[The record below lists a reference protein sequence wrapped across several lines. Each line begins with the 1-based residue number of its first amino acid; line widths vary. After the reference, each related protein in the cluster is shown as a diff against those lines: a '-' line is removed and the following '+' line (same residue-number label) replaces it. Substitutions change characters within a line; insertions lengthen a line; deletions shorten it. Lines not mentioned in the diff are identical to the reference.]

1 MKKELIEYVESDKF
15 ESISFNGIK
24 KYLGLSKK
32 HMNEELKEV
41 LNSLELEGLLYE
53 DKDGL
58 YKKMP
63 SNFLVTTIDET
74 KKGTKYYE
82 TNNIRCIL
90 QKNKLNGALCYDK
103 VIIDTNTNEV
113 VKVLVRNMPNV
124 VCEVRMTPEGFKY
137 LYPVN
142 TNNNLKITIGTQ
154 KMKKLIPGSR
164 VLIEATNEI
173 YDNMY
178 VGKYIKT
185 IGFINE
191 PDIDFKTI
199 AYNYGFNLEFP
210 KEVLEELKKFSD
222 EVTYEDKIGRV
233 DLTDERVFT
242 IDGKDCKDMDDAI
255 SIKRKE
261 DGGYI
266 LKVHIAHVSHYVK
279 FGSAIFEEAAR
290 RGNSVYFPD
299 SVVAMLPERLSN
311 ELCSLN
317 PNVERLTRTV
327 EIELDKNAKVTS
339 YKTYRSVIKSK
350 LKMNYDDVFDI
361 ITGKEAKSEYKP
373 FFNDLMI
380 LKELSEKLTKI
391 KIERGYTS
399 FDSEELKFV
408 MDKLG
413 NTKEI
418 LVEKDNIAHEIIEN
432 CMLLPNELVT
442 HLYPGFPFGFRNHEL
457 PSAYKM
463 YDLIETLKELGYPIK
478 NLKNMKPN
486 FLIQRLLN
494 DFKGKEEYVIISR
507 IILTSLK
514 LAYYGTENKGHF
526 GLALQN
532 GYTHYTSPIRRLND
546 LIIHNL
552 LDMYEDG
559 NLTKEKLIEID
570 NMIEKLL
577 EHASRMERQAEK
589 AEYEADKLQV
599 INYLKQHIG
608 EEQIAY
614 IEKITPE
621 YIKVI
626 VPGLMDGI
634 IKFDDMPERTYMLP
648 SGKLKGVDTGRVYK
662 PGHKVLLTIKD
673 ATYVDKS
680 IYYNLID
687 NLTLTESDSN
697 KLTRKL

>member
-32 HMNEELKEV
+32 HMNDELKEV
-41 LNSLELEGLLYE
+41 LNFLELEGLLYE

-373 FFNDLMI
+373 FVNDLMI

-408 MDKLG
+408 RDELG

-442 HLYPGFPFGFRNHEL
+442 HLYPGFPFGFRNHEI

>member
-24 KYLGLSKK
+24 KYLGVSKK
-32 HMNEELKEV
+32 HMNDELKEV
-41 LNSLELEGLLYE
+41 LNFLELEGLLYE

-210 KEVLEELKKFSD
+210 KEVLEELKKFSN

-373 FFNDLMI
+373 FVNDLMI

-408 MDKLG
+408 MDELG

-442 HLYPGFPFGFRNHEL
+442 HLYPGFPFGFRNHEI

-621 YIKVI
+621 YIKVM

>member
-210 KEVLEELKKFSD
+210 KEVLEELKKFSN

-373 FFNDLMI
+373 FVNDLMI

-408 MDKLG
+408 MDELG

-442 HLYPGFPFGFRNHEL
+442 HLYPGFPFGFRNHEI

-507 IILTSLK
+507 IILTSMK

-552 LDMYEDG
+552 LDMYEDR
-559 NLTKEKLIEID
+559 NLTKEKLIEIN

>member
-1 MKKELIEYVESDKF
+1 MKKELIEYVKSDKF

-24 KYLGLSKK
+24 KYLGVSKK
-32 HMNEELKEV
+32 HMNDELKEV

-191 PDIDFKTI
+191 PDIDYKTI

-210 KEVLEELKKFSD
+210 KEVLEELKKFSN

-373 FFNDLMI
+373 FVNDLMI

-408 MDKLG
+408 RDELG

-442 HLYPGFPFGFRNHEL
+442 HLYPGFPFGFRNHEI

-507 IILTSLK
+507 IILTSMK

-621 YIKVI
+621 YIKVM

>member
-24 KYLGLSKK
+24 KYLGVSKK
-32 HMNEELKEV
+32 HMNDELKEV

-222 EVTYEDKIGRV
+222 EITYEDKIGRV

-279 FGSAIFEEAAR
+279 FGSATFEEAAR

-311 ELCSLN
+311 DLCSLN

-373 FFNDLMI
+373 FVNDLMI
-380 LKELSEKLTKI
+380 LKELSEKLTNI
-391 KIERGYTS
+391 KIERGYTN

-408 MDKLG
+408 MDELG

-442 HLYPGFPFGFRNHEL
+442 HLYPGFPFGFRNHEI

-507 IILTSLK
+507 IILTSMK

-621 YIKVI
+621 YIKVM

>member
-1 MKKELIEYVESDKF
+1 MKKELIEYVKSDKF

-24 KYLGLSKK
+24 KYLGVSKK
-32 HMNEELKEV
+32 HMNDELKEV

-210 KEVLEELKKFSD
+210 KEVLEELKKFSN

-373 FFNDLMI
+373 FVNDLMI

-408 MDKLG
+408 RDELG

-507 IILTSLK
+507 IILKSMK

-621 YIKVI
+621 YIKVM

>member
-1 MKKELIEYVESDKF
+1 MKKELIEYVKSDKF

-24 KYLGLSKK
+24 KYLGISKK
-32 HMNEELKEV
+32 HMNDELKEV

-113 VKVLVRNMPNV
+113 VKVLVRNMPNI

-210 KEVLEELKKFSD
+210 KEVLEELKKFSN

-373 FFNDLMI
+373 FVNDLMI

-408 MDKLG
+408 MDELG

-442 HLYPGFPFGFRNHEL
+442 HLYPGFPFGFRNHEI

-507 IILTSLK
+507 IILTSMK

-559 NLTKEKLIEID
+559 NLTKEKLIEIN

-621 YIKVI
+621 YIKVM

>member
-373 FFNDLMI
+373 FVNDLMI

-408 MDKLG
+408 RDELG

-442 HLYPGFPFGFRNHEL
+442 HLYPGFPFGFRNHEI

-621 YIKVI
+621 YIKVM

>member
-24 KYLGLSKK
+24 KYLGVSKK
-32 HMNEELKEV
+32 HMNDELKEV

-191 PDIDFKTI
+191 PDIDYKTI

-210 KEVLEELKKFSD
+210 KEVLEELKKFSN

-373 FFNDLMI
+373 FVNDLMI

-408 MDKLG
+408 MDELG

>member
-1 MKKELIEYVESDKF
+1 MKKELIEYVKSDKF

-24 KYLGLSKK
+24 KYLGVSKK
-32 HMNEELKEV
+32 HMNDELKEV
-41 LNSLELEGLLYE
+41 LNFLELEGLLYE

-210 KEVLEELKKFSD
+210 KEVLEELKKFSN
-222 EVTYEDKIGRV
+222 EVTYEDKIGR
-233 DLTDERVFT
+233 
-242 IDGKDCKDMDDAI
+242 
-255 SIKRKE
+255 
-261 DGGYI
+261 
-266 LKVHIAHVSHYVK
+266 
-279 FGSAIFEEAAR
+279 
-290 RGNSVYFPD
+290 
-299 SVVAMLPERLSN
+299 
-311 ELCSLN
+311 
-317 PNVERLTRTV
+317 
-327 EIELDKNAKVTS
+327 
-339 YKTYRSVIKSK
+339 
-350 LKMNYDDVFDI
+350 
-361 ITGKEAKSEYKP
+361 
-373 FFNDLMI
+373 
-380 LKELSEKLTKI
+380 
-391 KIERGYTS
+391 GYTS
-399 FDSEELKFV
+399 FDNEELKFV
-408 MDKLG
+408 MDELG

-507 IILTSLK
+507 IILKSMK

-621 YIKVI
+621 YIKVM

>member
-32 HMNEELKEV
+32 HMNDELKEV

-373 FFNDLMI
+373 FVNDLMI

-408 MDKLG
+408 MDELG

-442 HLYPGFPFGFRNHEL
+442 HLYPGFPFGFRNHEI

>member
-1 MKKELIEYVESDKF
+1 MKKELIEYVKSDKF

-210 KEVLEELKKFSD
+210 KEVLEELKKFSN

-373 FFNDLMI
+373 FVNDLMI

-408 MDKLG
+408 RDELG

-442 HLYPGFPFGFRNHEL
+442 HLYPGFPFGFRNHEI

-507 IILTSLK
+507 IILTSMK

>member
-32 HMNEELKEV
+32 HMNDELKEV

-210 KEVLEELKKFSD
+210 KEVLEELKKFSN

-299 SVVAMLPERLSN
+299 SVVALLPEKLSN
-311 ELCSLN
+311 DLCSLN

-373 FFNDLMI
+373 FVNDLMI

-408 MDKLG
+408 MDELG

-442 HLYPGFPFGFRNHEL
+442 HLYPGFPFGFRNHEI

-559 NLTKEKLIEID
+559 NLTKEKLIEIN
-570 NMIEKLL
+570 NMTEKLL

>member
-1 MKKELIEYVESDKF
+1 MKKELIEYVKSDKF

-24 KYLGLSKK
+24 KYLGVSKK
-32 HMNEELKEV
+32 HMNDELKEV
-41 LNSLELEGLLYE
+41 LNFLELEGLLYE

-63 SNFLVTTIDET
+63 SNFLVTTIGET

-210 KEVLEELKKFSD
+210 KEVLEELKKFSN

-373 FFNDLMI
+373 FVNDLMI

-408 MDKLG
+408 RDELG

-442 HLYPGFPFGFRNHEL
+442 HLYPGFPFGFRNHEI

-486 FLIQRLLN
+486 FIIQRLLN

>member
-1 MKKELIEYVESDKF
+1 MKRELIEYVESDKF

-24 KYLGLSKK
+24 KYLGVSKK
-32 HMNEELKEV
+32 HMNDELKEV

-311 ELCSLN
+311 DLCSLN

-373 FFNDLMI
+373 FVNDLMI

-408 MDKLG
+408 RDELG

-442 HLYPGFPFGFRNHEL
+442 HLYPGFPFGFRNHEI

-507 IILTSLK
+507 IILTSMK

-559 NLTKEKLIEID
+559 NLTKEKLIEIN

>member
-373 FFNDLMI
+373 FVNDLMI

-408 MDKLG
+408 RDELG

-621 YIKVI
+621 YIKVM

>member
-113 VKVLVRNMPNV
+113 VKILVRNMPNV

-191 PDIDFKTI
+191 PDIDYKTI

-210 KEVLEELKKFSD
+210 KEVLEELKKFSN

-373 FFNDLMI
+373 FVNDLMI

-408 MDKLG
+408 MDELG

-442 HLYPGFPFGFRNHEL
+442 HLYPGFPFGFRNHEI

-507 IILTSLK
+507 IILTSMK

>member
-1 MKKELIEYVESDKF
+1 MKKELIEYVKSDKF

-24 KYLGLSKK
+24 KYLGVSKK
-32 HMNEELKEV
+32 HMNDELKEV

-210 KEVLEELKKFSD
+210 KEVLEELKKFSN

-373 FFNDLMI
+373 FVNDLMI

-408 MDKLG
+408 RDELG

-442 HLYPGFPFGFRNHEL
+442 HLYPGFPFGFRNHEI

-507 IILTSLK
+507 IILTSMK

>member
-1 MKKELIEYVESDKF
+1 MKKELIEYVKSDKF

-24 KYLGLSKK
+24 KYLGVSKK
-32 HMNEELKEV
+32 HMNDELKEV
-41 LNSLELEGLLYE
+41 LNFLELEGLLYE

-210 KEVLEELKKFSD
+210 KEVLEELKKFSN

-373 FFNDLMI
+373 FVNDLMI

-399 FDSEELKFV
+399 FDNEELKFV
-408 MDKLG
+408 MDELG

-442 HLYPGFPFGFRNHEL
+442 HLYPGFPFGFRNHEI

-507 IILTSLK
+507 IILTSMK
-514 LAYYGTENKGHF
+514 LAYYRTENKGHF

-621 YIKVI
+621 YIKVM

>member
-32 HMNEELKEV
+32 HMNDELKEV

-58 YKKMP
+58 YKKIP

-311 ELCSLN
+311 DLCSLN

-361 ITGKEAKSEYKP
+361 ITCKEAKSEYKP
-373 FFNDLMI
+373 FVNDLMI

-408 MDKLG
+408 MDELG

-442 HLYPGFPFGFRNHEL
+442 HLYPGFPFGFRNHEI

-559 NLTKEKLIEID
+559 NLTKEKLIEIN
-570 NMIEKLL
+570 NMTEKLL

>member
-210 KEVLEELKKFSD
+210 KEVLEELKKFSN

-373 FFNDLMI
+373 FVNDLMI

-408 MDKLG
+408 RDELG

-442 HLYPGFPFGFRNHEL
+442 HLYPGFPFGFRNHEI

>member
-24 KYLGLSKK
+24 KYLGVSKK
-32 HMNEELKEV
+32 HMNDELKEV

-154 KMKKLIPGSR
+154 KIKKLIPGSR

-373 FFNDLMI
+373 FVNDLMI

-408 MDKLG
+408 MDELG

-442 HLYPGFPFGFRNHEL
+442 HLYPGFPFGFRNHEI

>member
-1 MKKELIEYVESDKF
+1 MKKELIEYVKSDKF

-24 KYLGLSKK
+24 KYLGVSKK

-41 LNSLELEGLLYE
+41 LNFLELEGLLYE

-113 VKVLVRNMPNV
+113 IKVLVRNMPNV
-124 VCEVRMTPEGFKY
+124 VCEVRMTIEGFKY

-210 KEVLEELKKFSD
+210 KEVLEELKKFSN

-373 FFNDLMI
+373 FVNDLMI

-399 FDSEELKFV
+399 FDNEELKFV
-408 MDKLG
+408 MDELG

-442 HLYPGFPFGFRNHEL
+442 HLYPGFPFGFRNHEI

>member
-1 MKKELIEYVESDKF
+1 MKRELIEYVESDKF

-24 KYLGLSKK
+24 KYLGVSKK
-32 HMNEELKEV
+32 HMNDELKEV

-210 KEVLEELKKFSD
+210 KEVLEELKKFSN

-373 FFNDLMI
+373 FVNDLMI

-408 MDKLG
+408 RDELG

-442 HLYPGFPFGFRNHEL
+442 HLYPGFPFGFRNHEI

-507 IILTSLK
+507 IILTSMK

>member
-1 MKKELIEYVESDKF
+1 MKRELIEYVESDKF

-24 KYLGLSKK
+24 KYLGVSKK
-32 HMNEELKEV
+32 HMNDELKEV

-210 KEVLEELKKFSD
+210 KEVLEELKKFSN

-233 DLTDERVFT
+233 DLTNERVFT

-373 FFNDLMI
+373 FVNDLMI

-408 MDKLG
+408 RDELG

-494 DFKGKEEYVIISR
+494 DFKGKEEYVVISR
-507 IILTSLK
+507 IILTSMK

-559 NLTKEKLIEID
+559 NLTKEKLIEIN

>member
-1 MKKELIEYVESDKF
+1 MKKELIEYVKSDKF

-24 KYLGLSKK
+24 KYLGVSKK
-32 HMNEELKEV
+32 HMNDELKEV

-154 KMKKLIPGSR
+154 KIKKLIPGSR

-191 PDIDFKTI
+191 PDIDYKTI
-199 AYNYGFNLEFP
+199 VYNYGFNLEFP

-373 FFNDLMI
+373 FVNDLMI

-399 FDSEELKFV
+399 FDNEELKFV
-408 MDKLG
+408 MDELG

-507 IILTSLK
+507 IILKSMK

-621 YIKVI
+621 YIKVM

>member
-32 HMNEELKEV
+32 HMNDELKEV
-41 LNSLELEGLLYE
+41 LNFLELEGLLYE

-124 VCEVRMTPEGFKY
+124 VCEVRMTIEGFKY

-154 KMKKLIPGSR
+154 KIKKLIPGSR

-191 PDIDFKTI
+191 PDIDYKTI
-199 AYNYGFNLEFP
+199 VYNYGFNLEFP
-210 KEVLEELKKFSD
+210 KEVLEELKKFSN

-373 FFNDLMI
+373 FVNDLMI

-408 MDKLG
+408 RDELG

-442 HLYPGFPFGFRNHEL
+442 HLYPGFPFGFRNHEI

-507 IILTSLK
+507 IILTSMK

-621 YIKVI
+621 YIKVM

>member
-1 MKKELIEYVESDKF
+1 MKKELIEYVKSDKF

-24 KYLGLSKK
+24 KYLGVSKK
-32 HMNEELKEV
+32 HMNDELKEV
-41 LNSLELEGLLYE
+41 LNFLELEGLLYE

-373 FFNDLMI
+373 FVNDLMI

-399 FDSEELKFV
+399 FDNEELKFV
-408 MDKLG
+408 MDELG

-442 HLYPGFPFGFRNHEL
+442 HLYPGFPFGFRNHEI

-463 YDLIETLKELGYPIK
+463 YDLIETLKKLGYPIK

-621 YIKVI
+621 YIKVM

>member
-24 KYLGLSKK
+24 KYLGVSKK
-32 HMNEELKEV
+32 HMNDELKEV

-210 KEVLEELKKFSD
+210 KEVLEELKKFSN

-233 DLTDERVFT
+233 DLTDERFFT

-373 FFNDLMI
+373 FVNDLMI

-408 MDKLG
+408 RDELG

-442 HLYPGFPFGFRNHEL
+442 HLYPGFPFGFRNHEI

>member
-1 MKKELIEYVESDKF
+1 MKKQLIEYIESDKF
-15 ESISFNGIK
+15 ETMSFNEIK
-24 KYLGLSKK
+24 KLLGISKK
-32 HMNEELKEV
+32 HMNDELKEV

-53 DKDGL
+53 CKDGL

-74 KKGTKYYE
+74 KKGTKFYE
-82 TNNIRCIL
+82 VNDVRYIL
-90 QKNKLNGALCYDK
+90 EKNKLNGALCYDK
-103 VIIDTNTNEV
+103 VIIDTNTNKV

-222 EVTYEDKIGRV
+222 EITYEDKIGRV

-279 FGSAIFEEAAR
+279 FGSATFEEAAR

-311 ELCSLN
+311 DLCSLN

-373 FFNDLMI
+373 FVNDLMI
-380 LKELSEKLTKI
+380 LKELSEKLTNI
-391 KIERGYTS
+391 KIERGYTN

-408 MDKLG
+408 MDELG

-457 PSAYKM
+457 PSTYKM
-463 YDLIETLKELGYPIK
+463 YDLIETIKELGYPVR

-507 IILTSLK
+507 IILTSMK

-526 GLALQN
+526 GLAIEN
-532 GYTHYTSPIRRLND
+532 GYTHYTSPIRRIND

-559 NLTKEKLIEID
+559 TLTKEKLIEID
-570 NMIEKLL
+570 KMLEKLL
-577 EHASRMERQAEK
+577 AHASRMERQAEK

-599 INYLKQHIG
+599 INYLKQRIG

-634 IKFDDMPERTYMLP
+634 INYDSMPERTYMLP

-680 IYYNLID
+680 IYYNLVD
-687 NLTLTESDSN
+687 NLTLTECDNN

>member
-1 MKKELIEYVESDKF
+1 MKRELLEYIESDKF
-15 ESISFNGIK
+15 ESISFNGVK
-24 KYLGLSKK
+24 KYLGVSKK
-32 HMNEELKEV
+32 HMNEELKSI
-41 LNSLELEGLLYE
+41 LKTFELEGLLYE

-82 TNNIRCIL
+82 TNNTRCIL

-154 KMKKLIPGSR
+154 NMKKLIPGSR

-191 PDIDFKTI
+191 PDIDYKTI
-199 AYNYGFNLEFP
+199 VYNYGFNLGFP
-210 KEVLEELKKFSD
+210 KEVLEELKKLHD

-311 ELCSLN
+311 DLCSLN

-373 FFNDLMI
+373 FVNDLMI
-380 LKELSEKLTKI
+380 LKELSEKLTNI

-442 HLYPGFPFGFRNHEL
+442 HLYPGFPFGFRNHEI

-532 GYTHYTSPIRRLND
+532 GYTHYTSPIRRIND

-559 NLTKEKLIEID
+559 TLTKEKLIEID
-570 NMIEKLL
+570 NMLEKLL

-680 IYYNLID
+680 IYYNLVD

>member
-24 KYLGLSKK
+24 KYLGVSKK
-32 HMNEELKEV
+32 HMNDELKEV

-210 KEVLEELKKFSD
+210 KEVLEELKKFSN

-373 FFNDLMI
+373 FVNDLMI

-408 MDKLG
+408 MDELG

-442 HLYPGFPFGFRNHEL
+442 HLYPGFPFGFRNHEI

-621 YIKVI
+621 YIKVM

>member
-210 KEVLEELKKFSD
+210 KEVLEELKKFSN

-373 FFNDLMI
+373 FVNDLMI

-408 MDKLG
+408 MDELG

-442 HLYPGFPFGFRNHEL
+442 HLYPGFPFGFRNHEI

-648 SGKLKGVDTGRVYK
+648 SGKLKGVDTGRIYK

>member
-210 KEVLEELKKFSD
+210 KEVLEELKKFSN

-373 FFNDLMI
+373 FVNDLMI

-408 MDKLG
+408 MDELG

-442 HLYPGFPFGFRNHEL
+442 HLYPGFPFGFRNHEI

-507 IILTSLK
+507 IILTSMK

-552 LDMYEDG
+552 LDMYEDR
-559 NLTKEKLIEID
+559 NLTKEKLIEIN

-621 YIKVI
+621 YIKVM

>member
-210 KEVLEELKKFSD
+210 KEVLEELKKFSN

-373 FFNDLMI
+373 FVNDLMI

-408 MDKLG
+408 MDELG

-442 HLYPGFPFGFRNHEL
+442 HLYPGFPFGFRNHEI

-463 YDLIETLKELGYPIK
+463 YDLIESLKELGYPIK

-507 IILTSLK
+507 IILTSMK

>member
-1 MKKELIEYVESDKF
+1 MKKELIEYVKSDKF

-210 KEVLEELKKFSD
+210 KEVLEELKKFSN

-373 FFNDLMI
+373 FVNDLMI

-408 MDKLG
+408 MDELG

-442 HLYPGFPFGFRNHEL
+442 HLYPGFPFGFRNHEI

>member
-24 KYLGLSKK
+24 KYLGVSKK
-32 HMNEELKEV
+32 HMNDELKEV

-373 FFNDLMI
+373 FVNDLMI

-408 MDKLG
+408 RDELG

-442 HLYPGFPFGFRNHEL
+442 HLYPGFPFGFRNHEI

-507 IILTSLK
+507 IILTSMK

>member
-1 MKKELIEYVESDKF
+1 MKKELIEYVKSDKF

-24 KYLGLSKK
+24 KYLGVSKK
-32 HMNEELKEV
+32 HMNDELKEV
-41 LNSLELEGLLYE
+41 LNFLELEGLLYE

-113 VKVLVRNMPNV
+113 IKVLVRNMPNV

-373 FFNDLMI
+373 FVNDLMI

-408 MDKLG
+408 RDELG

-442 HLYPGFPFGFRNHEL
+442 HLYPGFPFGFRNHEI

-507 IILTSLK
+507 IILTSMK

-570 NMIEKLL
+570 NMIQKLL

>member
-1 MKKELIEYVESDKF
+1 MKRELIEYVESDKF

-24 KYLGLSKK
+24 KYLGVSKK
-32 HMNEELKEV
+32 HMNDELKEV

-82 TNNIRCIL
+82 TNNTRCIL

-373 FFNDLMI
+373 FVNDLMI

-408 MDKLG
+408 RDELG

-442 HLYPGFPFGFRNHEL
+442 HLYPGFPFGFRNHEI

-507 IILTSLK
+507 IILTSMK

>member
-1 MKKELIEYVESDKF
+1 MKRELIEYVESDKF

-24 KYLGLSKK
+24 KYLGVSKK
-32 HMNEELKEV
+32 HMNDELKEV

-210 KEVLEELKKFSD
+210 KEVLEELKKFSN

-233 DLTDERVFT
+233 DLTNERVFT

-299 SVVAMLPERLSN
+299 SVVAMLPKRLSN
-311 ELCSLN
+311 DLCSLN

-373 FFNDLMI
+373 FVNDLMI

-408 MDKLG
+408 RDELG

-494 DFKGKEEYVIISR
+494 DFKGKEEYVVISR
-507 IILTSLK
+507 IILTSMK

-559 NLTKEKLIEID
+559 NLTKEKLIEIN